1 MRGWWFLCPATGK
14 KAHGGTLGGLY
25 REGSS
30 KIAAFS
36 EIAECGTDAN
46 VLACHWQGWYRHIT
60 LAMLAHAVLAILRAR
75 GEKKPP
81 TRSTSACPNCAPC
94 SSECCGADGTA
105 LNISSIGPHG
115 EDDIHST
122 PCAATIE
129 NAAHRCQSSI
139 YNCSTKLN
147 DFFLATC
154 IPTIQKFHW
163 TSVEPKPH
171 FPT

>member
-1 MRGWWFLCPATGK
+1 VAGQRGQIEQAFQ
-14 KAHGGTLGGLY
+14 
-25 REGSS
+25 
-30 KIAAFS
+30 AAKG
-36 EIAECGTDAN
+36 ECGLDHYE
-46 VLACHWQGWYRHIT
+46 VRHWQGWRWHIT

-75 GEKKPP
+75 GEKKTP

-94 SSECCGADGTA
+94 SSERCGADGTA

-139 YNCSTKLN
+139 CNCSTKQAAEKL
-147 DFFLATC
+147 
-154 IPTIQKFHW
+154 IPMKGTGF
-163 TSVEPKPH
+163 SP
-171 FPT
+171 

>member
-1 MRGWWFLCPATGK
+1 MRFFNPVRFLPPAK
-14 KAHGGTLGGLY
+14 PRLKTLARVAGQRGQI
-25 REGSS
+25 EQAFQ
-30 KIAAFS
+30 AAKG
-36 EIAECGTDAN
+36 ECGLDHYE
-46 VLACHWQGWYRHIT
+46 VRHWQGWRRHIT
-60 LAMLAHAVLAILRAR
+60 LAMLAHAVLAILRER
-75 GEKKPP
+75 GEKKLPA
-81 TRSTSACPNCAPC
+81 RSTSACPNCAPC

-105 LNISSIGPHG
+105 LNISSIGQDG

-154 IPTIQKFHW
+154 IPTIQQFHW
-163 TSVEPKPH
+163 TSLEPKPH